1 MADLHQKLAEL
12 QGLLPSQRQWLER
25 LVFQLEFNPYQLINL
40 VGGPG
45 SGKSTLALAIA
56 DLLSDEFNLALL
68 TVEPELGA
76 PRIRQHLLEQ
86 WFGYGH
92 AADKT
97 LLALIG
103 ERESRQPLAVI
114 LDQSAYLPAEL
125 WAELAEIPCLV
136 IATAEQPDPHAEL
149 NMPLSP
155 LTMEDAEILLQD
167 TGFSTLSVAERLEQA
182 QGNIHL
188 LLNPQLAVSAP
199 RQKQAAAP
207 MQASFAGPLWVFT
220 IGMAAIVG
228 VVVFWFWS
236 ERQVQGS
243 NGLGTLTY
251 LPEEQEVAAVVV
263 KEAPPPATAER
274 AVVEKLVNELEQVK
288 GDKASTAGLERPVDF
303 TEQTQAS
310 VAAETQ
316 ISTTPAQTN
325 AAEEQPKTIA
335 EPVPQQT
342 PVELN
347 SQTADTVIKA
357 AEQTAAPAEPLPASS
372 KAENTTSAQN
382 TESPQNS
389 AIAQEPAEDLAAEIG
404 AEQTTPTQ
412 PVKTSLPPES
422 TVEDEMA
429 AALSGDTAVTTQP
442 VTTPAEDLAAEAAAE
457 LTQSVQS
464 KAPAQSTPSQ
474 TATAPTGGYAF
485 DEAALLS
492 LPGNEF
498 ALQLVVFSNES
509 ALNSFRQTY
518 RQLKTYTYQR
528 QKDGKRQL
536 VVVMAPF
543 ASASAAREQAASL
556 PAPLQQGFGKALADI
571 HSEISTN

>member
-92 AADKT
+92 AADKP
-97 LLALIG
+97 LLTLIG

-136 IATAEQPDPHAEL
+136 IATAEQTDPHAEL
-149 NMPLSP
+149 NMPLAP
-155 LTMEDAEILLQD
+155 LTMEDAEVLLQD
-167 TGFSTLSVAERLEQA
+167 SAFSTLSVAERLEQA

-188 LLNPQLAVSAP
+188 LLNPQLAVSTA
-199 RQKQAAAP
+199 RQKPATP
-207 MQASFAGPLWVFT
+207 TVQASFAGPLWVFT
-220 IGMAAIVG
+220 IGIAAIVA

-236 ERQVQGS
+236 ERQGENG

-251 LPEEQEVAAVVV
+251 LPEEQEVAAVPV
-263 KEAPPPATAER
+263 KEAPPPAPAER

-303 TEQTQAS
+303 IEQTQA
-310 VAAETQ
+310 AADTQ
-316 ISTTPAQTN
+316 VSTTPAETT

-335 EPVPQQT
+335 EPVPQQP

-347 SQTADTVIKA
+347 SQTADTATKA
-357 AEQTAAPAEPLPASS
+357 AEQTAAAADTSPANS
-372 KAENTTSAQN
+372 KAENSAPAQS
-382 TESPQNS
+382 TEQPQNS
-389 AIAQEPAEDLAAEIG
+389 AMVQEPAEDLAAEIE

-412 PVKTSLPPES
+412 PAKTSLPPES

-429 AALSGDTAVTTQP
+429 AALSGDMAVKTQP

-457 LTQSVQS
+457 LTQPVQS

-543 ASASAAREQAASL
+543 ASASAAKQQAASL

>member
-92 AADKT
+92 AADKP
-97 LLALIG
+97 LLTLIG

-136 IATAEQPDPHAEL
+136 IATAEQTDPHAEL
-149 NMPLSP
+149 NMPLAP
-155 LTMEDAEILLQD
+155 LTMEDAEVLLQD
-167 TGFSTLSVAERLEQA
+167 SAFSTLSVAERLEQA

-188 LLNPQLAVSAP
+188 LLNPQLAVSTA
-199 RQKQAAAP
+199 RQKPATP
-207 MQASFAGPLWVFT
+207 TVQASFAGPLWVFT
-220 IGMAAIVG
+220 IGIAAIVA

-236 ERQVQGS
+236 ERQGENG

-251 LPEEQEVAAVVV
+251 LPEEQEVAAVPV
-263 KEAPPPATAER
+263 KEAPPPPPAER

-303 TEQTQAS
+303 TEQTQA
-310 VAAETQ
+310 AADTQ
-316 ISTTPAQTN
+316 ISTTPAETT

-335 EPVPQQT
+335 EPAPQQS

-347 SQTADTVIKA
+347 SQTADTATKA
-357 AEQTAAPAEPLPASS
+357 AEQTTAAADTSPANS
-372 KAENTTSAQN
+372 KAENTAPAQS
-382 TESPQNS
+382 TEQPQNS
-389 AIAQEPAEDLAAEIG
+389 AIVQEPAEDLAAEIE
-404 AEQTTPTQ
+404 AEQTTPT
-412 PVKTSLPPES
+412 PPAKTSLPPES

-457 LTQSVQS
+457 LTQPVQS

-543 ASASAAREQAASL
+543 ASASAAKQQAASL

>member
-92 AADKT
+92 AADKP
-97 LLALIG
+97 LLTLIG

-136 IATAEQPDPHAEL
+136 IATAEQTDPHAEL
-149 NMPLSP
+149 NMPLAP
-155 LTMEDAEILLQD
+155 LTMEDAEVLLQD
-167 TGFSTLSVAERLEQA
+167 SAFSTLSVAERLEQA

-188 LLNPQLAVSAP
+188 LLNPQLAVSTA
-199 RQKQAAAP
+199 RQKPATP
-207 MQASFAGPLWVFT
+207 TVQASFAGPLWVFT
-220 IGMAAIVG
+220 IGIAAIVA

-236 ERQVQGS
+236 ERQGENG

-251 LPEEQEVAAVVV
+251 LPEEQEVAAVPV
-263 KEAPPPATAER
+263 KEAPPPPPAER

-303 TEQTQAS
+303 TEQTQA
-310 VAAETQ
+310 AADTQ
-316 ISTTPAQTN
+316 ISTTPAETT

-335 EPVPQQT
+335 EPAPQQS

-347 SQTADTVIKA
+347 SQTADTATKA
-357 AEQTAAPAEPLPASS
+357 AEQTTAAADTSPANS
-372 KAENTTSAQN
+372 KAENTAPAQS
-382 TESPQNS
+382 TEPPQNS
-389 AIAQEPAEDLAAEIG
+389 AIVQEPAEDLAAEIE
-404 AEQTTPTQ
+404 AEQTTPT
-412 PVKTSLPPES
+412 PPAKTSLPPES

-457 LTQSVQS
+457 LTQPVQS
-464 KAPAQSTPSQ
+464 KVPAQSAPSH

-543 ASASAAREQAASL
+543 ASASAAKQQAASL

>member
-92 AADKT
+92 AADKP
-97 LLALIG
+97 LLTLIG

-114 LDQSAYLPAEL
+114 LDRSAYLPAEL

-136 IATAEQPDPHAEL
+136 IATAEQTDPHAEL
-149 NMPLSP
+149 NMPLAP
-155 LTMEDAEILLQD
+155 LTMEDAEVLLQD
-167 TGFSTLSVAERLEQA
+167 SAFSTLSVAERLEQA

-188 LLNPQLAVSAP
+188 LLNPQLAVSTA
-199 RQKQAAAP
+199 RQKPATP
-207 MQASFAGPLWVFT
+207 TVQASFAGPLWVFT
-220 IGMAAIVG
+220 IGIAAIVA

-236 ERQVQGS
+236 ERQGENG

-251 LPEEQEVAAVVV
+251 LPEEQEVAAVPV
-263 KEAPPPATAER
+263 KEAPPPPPAER

-303 TEQTQAS
+303 TEQTQA
-310 VAAETQ
+310 AADTQ
-316 ISTTPAQTN
+316 ISTTPAETT

-335 EPVPQQT
+335 EPAPQQS

-347 SQTADTVIKA
+347 SQTADTATKA
-357 AEQTAAPAEPLPASS
+357 AEQTTAAADTSPANS
-372 KAENTTSAQN
+372 KAENTAPAQS
-382 TESPQNS
+382 TEQPQNS
-389 AIAQEPAEDLAAEIG
+389 AIVQEPAEDLAAEIE
-404 AEQTTPTQ
+404 AEQTTPT
-412 PVKTSLPPES
+412 PPAKTSLPPES

-457 LTQSVQS
+457 LTQPVQS

-543 ASASAAREQAASL
+543 ASASAAKQQAASL